1 MSVSI
6 LDVQLGSEYTSVC
19 LKTLT
24 DDRVPILNDMK
35 QPLSVFKGIITMK
48 LLHELR
54 NFILSKSLNII
65 VGKYWNCCY
74 REQRTTLDGILITPG
89 LVWKMVNTW
98 PKKILCYSLSEIG
111 VFDFL
116 LSGIFRK
123 NKEITKSWFLVNSRC
138 FCFAYHANLMSAG
151 KKKRLTFL
159 FITPLILLI
168 NMSISLFRGTVQL
181 IKTQTFFATK
191 TTKLC
196 SVILVTKITEFYGY
210 IDNEKSNTQVFFC
223 AFQYYV

>member
-1 MSVSI
+1 MELLLPGTKNYSRW
-6 LDVQLGSEYTSVC
+6 DPNYARAC
-19 LKTLT
+19 LKNGQHLT
-24 DDRVPILNDMK
+24 QKNFMLFAFRNRCFWFPFI
-35 QPLSVFKGIITMK
+35 
-48 LLHELR
+48 R
-54 NFILSKSLNII
+54 NFQK
-65 VGKYWNCCY
+65 
-74 REQRTTLDGILITPG
+74 
-89 LVWKMVNTW
+89 
-98 PKKILCYSLSEIG
+98 
-111 VFDFL
+111 
-116 LSGIFRK
+116 K